1 MNLINKLLV
10 LVLTA
15 SVVGGCASSNPKSK
29 SPIPQDGLKM
39 LEIYNGGPSDHVD
52 VAPRTDERVAQLC
65 DDLTDSAQK
74 KRCLKRAREANL
86 LVDVDEVIE
95 SAPIGEKQMAPRPA
109 PLYDD
114 YIRTSAN
121 EIKVLFPRLENPD
134 IGIFIF
140 PHLATANN
148 VPVPGYSTVIPLY
161 ESVQYALPGEPRN
174 IR

>member
-1 MNLINKLLV
+1 MNLIKKTLGLISLAMIV
-10 LVLTA
+10 T
-15 SVVGGCASSNPKSK
+15 GCASSGGTSE
-29 SPIPQDGLKM
+29 SPIPQDGLSM
-39 LEIYNGGPSDHVD
+39 LEIYNGGPGEHIEEKL
-52 VAPRTDERVAQLC
+52 RTDERVEQLC
-65 DDLTDSAQK
+65 RELTESTER
-74 KRCLKRAREANL
+74 KRCLRKAREANL
-86 LVDVDEVIE
+86 VVDVEDVVETMPV
-95 SAPIGEKQMAPRPA
+95 GEKVMAPRPT

-161 ESVQYALPGEPRN
+161 ESVQYALPGEART
-174 IR
+174 IK